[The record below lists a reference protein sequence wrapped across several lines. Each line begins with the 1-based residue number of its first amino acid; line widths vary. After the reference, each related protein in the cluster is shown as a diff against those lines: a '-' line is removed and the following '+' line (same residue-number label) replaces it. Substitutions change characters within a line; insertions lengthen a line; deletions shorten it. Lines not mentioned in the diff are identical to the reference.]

1 MLREPLSCF
10 TATLPPYFHPL
21 SPRPPTRRAQ
31 TFFSFFSFFF
41 SFHAEHVVYDR
52 HWAHRVPYF
61 EIVFWK
67 RLVFRNSAHATKS
80 RFIKAQHRLRTNRF
94 TPERTAPG
102 ISRLSSRD
110 RPPNFVLLLP
120 RFGPGALGG
129 RQPRFR
135 GVCLC
140 RNVLT
145 TKISAVP
152 SLPLSSVPE
161 SLLLLLRCRY

>member
-31 TFFSFFSFFF
+31 TFFFFF
-41 SFHAEHVVYDR
+41 RFTQNTLFTTATGL
-52 HWAHRVPYF
+52 
-61 EIVFWK
+61 IVFLTLRLFFWK